1 VTELRSFFHKV
12 YFIIN
17 TFYPTFR
24 ETLHAGRVK
33 PFADA
38 SELSALCG
46 RARLSQNGALGLHPS
61 GSQTD

>member
-1 VTELRSFFHKV
+1 MTELRSFFHKV

-17 TFYPTFR
+17 TVFPPFH

-38 SELSALCG
+38 SELSAPCG
-46 RARLSQNGALGLHPS
+46 RARLPQNGALGVHPS
-61 GSQTD
+61 GGQTD